1 MSFQDFGKK
10 GSGRPSAS
18 RSGTATGYGAPSASS
33 QGNASNR
40 DDYSSVSQSIN
51 QYQVSDFIAIA
62 IAIAIAL

>member
-10 GSGRPSAS
+10 GSSRPSA
-18 RSGTATGYGAPSASS
+18 RSGTANGYGAASGSS

-51 QYQVSDFIAIA
+51 QYQVSDIIC
-62 IAIAIAL
+62 IALKV